1 MAETSPAP
9 AKKEDNRSRRTL
21 RAEGRHKRR
30 ERIKTDAEFAK
41 KLFEEKSKRSAAKK
55 VAFRRRHAKA

>member
-1 MAETSPAP
+1 MAETATAP

-21 RAEGRHKRR
+21 RTEGRRKRK
-30 ERIKTDAEFAK
+30 ERIKTDSEFAK

-55 VAFRRRHAKA
+55 VAFRKRHAKA